1 MAILFGGTVYYFQN
15 LGSKLHVI
23 WIFGYVLRTGTTI
36 ASVLSPEAD
45 LAERGQIGHDL
56 PF

>member
-45 LAERGQIGHDL
+45 LAERGQMGHDL